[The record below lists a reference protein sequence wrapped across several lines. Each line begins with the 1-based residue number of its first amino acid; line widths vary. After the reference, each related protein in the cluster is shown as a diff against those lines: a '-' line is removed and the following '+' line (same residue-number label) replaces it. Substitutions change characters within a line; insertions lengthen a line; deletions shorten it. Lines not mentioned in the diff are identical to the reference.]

1 MSRAQELDMTKY
13 ANQFDSAG
21 DNIHITFSFNIIE
34 SIIVYH
40 ICNSTAISFK
50 HLNTFEHS
58 LNSYLLT
65 IPWILHFSNN

>member
-1 MSRAQELDMTKY
+1 MTKY

-21 DNIHITFSFNIIE
+21 DNIIHITFSFNIIE

-40 ICNSTAISFK
+40 IYNSTAISFK

-65 IPWILHFSNN
+65 IP